1 MHESKAT
8 LSYSFG
14 DIKAK
19 VSVDGNLDRPT
30 QLADHVLSTLVA
42 MSGIEVVQ
50 YGISEQQ
57 REESSLNQQCT
68 STVEFGEISL
78 TVELSF
84 SLKQHMSKRTLNTI
98 VFSGILPKVWE
109 TVGLYLGDSQTMT
122 SPAAPLA
129 QRSHREVL
137 HSIDSALLGAPSG
150 AFETDSMLS
159 SDSARQRQLATSAH

>member
-19 VSVDGNLDRPT
+19 VGIDGKIDRPT

-57 REESSLNQQCT
+57 REESSLNQTCSANVQ
-68 STVEFGEISL
+68 FGEISL
-78 TVELSF
+78 TVELEF
-84 SLKQHMSKRTLNTI
+84 TLRQHMSKRTLNTI

-109 TVGLYLGDSQTMT
+109 TVGLYLGDSQMMT
-122 SPAAPLA
+122 TPAAPLA

-137 HSIDSALLGAPSG
+137 HSIDSVLLGSPAGS
-150 AFETDSMLS
+150 FEVDGTLS
-159 SDSARQRQLATSAH
+159 SDPSRQRQYATSAH

>member
-14 DIKAK
+14 EIKAK
-19 VSVDGNLDRPT
+19 VGIDGKIDRPT
-30 QLADHVLSTLVA
+30 QLADHVLSTLVT

-57 REESSLNQQCT
+57 REEDSLYQHCVSN
-68 STVEFGEISL
+68 VEFGEISL
-78 TVELSF
+78 TVELEF

-109 TVGLYLGDSQTMT
+109 TVGLYLGDSQMMT
-122 SPAAPLA
+122 NPAAPLA

-137 HSIDSALLGAPSG
+137 HSIDSALLGTAPST
-150 AFETDSMLS
+150 FETDGALS
-159 SDSARQRQLATSAH
+159 SDPSRQRQYATSAH

>member
-19 VSVDGNLDRPT
+19 VGVDGKIDRPT
-30 QLADHVLSTLVA
+30 QLADHVLSTLVT

-50 YGISEQQ
+50 YGISDQQ
-57 REESSLNQQCT
+57 REEDSLYQHCVSN
-68 STVEFGEISL
+68 VEFGEISL
-78 TVELSF
+78 TVELEF
-84 SLKQHMSKRTLNTI
+84 TLKQHMPKRTLNTI

-109 TVGLYLGDSQTMT
+109 TVGLYLGDSQMLT

-137 HSIDSALLGAPSG
+137 HSIDSALLGTTASPY
-150 AFETDSMLS
+150 ETEGVLS
-159 SDSARQRQLATSAH
+159 SDPSRQRQLTTATH